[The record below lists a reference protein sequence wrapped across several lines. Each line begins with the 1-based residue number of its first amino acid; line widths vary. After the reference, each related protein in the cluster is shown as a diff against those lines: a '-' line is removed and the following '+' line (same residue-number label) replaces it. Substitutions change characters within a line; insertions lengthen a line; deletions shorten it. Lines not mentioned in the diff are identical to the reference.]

1 MRRRQFMALA
11 GGAAAWPLVTRA
23 QQPDRMR
30 RIAVLL
36 RVAEEDPDAQHDL
49 EAFRKGLR
57 DLGWTTGSNLAIEYR
72 YASADSDQMR
82 AYAAELVRLPA
93 EVILAGGSLAVTAL
107 RQQTSTLPIVFVR
120 VAGALSQGFV
130 GNLAHPGG
138 NVTGF
143 TSYEYAMIGKWVEL
157 LKEVAPGLVQVALMF
172 NPETAPYGPGF
183 LRSLETTAPSFAVK
197 AAGALVHDPAD
208 IEGTMAALGQSGG
221 GGLIV
226 LPDAFTDVHR
236 EKIVTLAARQR
247 VPTVYGYRY
256 FTAAGGLMSYGAD
269 SDDIYRR
276 AASYVDR
283 ILKGAKAAELP
294 VQAPTK
300 FQLIINL
307 QAAKT
312 LGLTIP
318 ESFLLRADEV
328 IE

>member
-1 MRRRQFMALA
+1 MCRSGARHRMLQRGPPLRWCRSKFNLRSNWRQPLPRSCASRPRLSSFHPTSHSVPTDAHRPRRRGDRMRRRQFMALA

-57 DLGWTTGSNLAIEYR
+57 DLGWTAGSNLAIEYR

-130 GNLAHPGG
+130 GNLANPGG

-143 TSYEYAMIGKWVEL
+143 TS
-157 LKEVAPGLVQVALMF
+157 
-172 NPETAPYGPGF
+172 
-183 LRSLETTAPSFAVK
+183 
-197 AAGALVHDPAD
+197 
-208 IEGTMAALGQSGG
+208 
-221 GGLIV
+221 
-226 LPDAFTDVHR
+226 
-236 EKIVTLAARQR
+236 
-247 VPTVYGYRY
+247 
-256 FTAAGGLMSYGAD
+256 
-269 SDDIYRR
+269 
-276 AASYVDR
+276 
-283 ILKGAKAAELP
+283 
-294 VQAPTK
+294 
-300 FQLIINL
+300 
-307 QAAKT
+307 
-312 LGLTIP
+312 
-318 ESFLLRADEV
+318 
-328 IE
+328 